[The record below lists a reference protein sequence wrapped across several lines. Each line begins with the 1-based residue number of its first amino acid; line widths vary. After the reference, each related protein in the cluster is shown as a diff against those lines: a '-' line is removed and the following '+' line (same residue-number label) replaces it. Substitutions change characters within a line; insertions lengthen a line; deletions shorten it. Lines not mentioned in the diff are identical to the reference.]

1 MHLGGL
7 LKLKIFL
14 FILLTLFIFSCQ
26 PHVKP
31 TKISKAPLINVL
43 LADFSNLDSLEF
55 DGKFYLQLEEARYQL
70 GQRQKKFY
78 LSLSKTGFKFYHP
91 VDRLFSFNQNDV
103 VILTPDNP
111 LKARFKFRNKWYKG
125 KIIFRLS
132 DTNSILLI
140 NQIDLEEYLKAVL
153 VGEMPSNKDDY
164 LEALKAQAICARTY
178 ALSRMEQNKDNP
190 FHVYADV
197 RDQVY
202 ASLDR
207 RTSLADKAVDATR
220 GVALM
225 FNGKLAQVYFHSTCG
240 GILEDIRN
248 YWSGPAVSYLSSRKD
263 VIGDK
268 FTCALSPHFRWQK
281 TFSFEQIDSLFQAQ
295 FGKSYLNRLP
305 QDTLDLFCKF
315 KVLERTS
322 SGRVKALKIEYADTS
337 VVLNNFSIRKF
348 FTEKNGRSLPS
359 LLFKL
364 SSNNDSTLTITGG
377 GYGHGIGLCQWGAL
391 NMSMMGFRY
400 YDILV
405 NQYFPGTYLKEM
417 Y

>member
-1 MHLGGL
+1 M
-7 LKLKIFL
+7 KLKIFL
-14 FILLTLFIFSCQ
+14 FTVFALFIVSCQ
-26 PHVKP
+26 PRVKP
-31 TKISKAPLINVL
+31 TKVSKAPKINVL
-43 LADFSNLDSLEF
+43 LAEFSNIDSILL
-55 DGKFYLQLEEARYQL
+55 DGKYLLQLEEARYQL

-78 LSLSKTGFKFYHP
+78 LSPSKTGFKFYNTN
-91 VDRLFSFNQNDV
+91 RLFSFNQKDV
-103 VILTPDNP
+103 AFLMPVDSR
-111 LKARFKFRNKWYKG
+111 KARFKFRNKWHKG

-132 DTNSILLI
+132 DQQTILLI
-140 NQIDLEEYLKAVL
+140 NRIDLEEYLKAVL
-153 VGEMPSNKDDY
+153 VGEMPSNKEAY

-178 ALSRMEQNKDNP
+178 ALSRMERNKNKP

-202 ASLDR
+202 ASLER
-207 RTSLADKAVDATR
+207 RTSLADRAVEATR
-220 GVALM
+220 GVVLM
-225 FNGKLAQVYFHSTCG
+225 FNGQLAQVYFHSTCG

-248 YWSGPAVSYLSSRKD
+248 YWEGPSVSYLTSRKD

-268 FTCALSPHFRWQK
+268 FTCAPSPHFRWQK
-281 TFSFEQIDSLFQAQ
+281 HFSFQQIDSLFAAR
-295 FGKSYLNRLP
+295 FGKSFFNSNP
-305 QDTLDLFCKF
+305 SDTLDLFCKF
-315 KVLERTS
+315 NVLERTS

-337 VVLNNFSIRKF
+337 IVLNNFAIRKF
-348 FTEKNGRSLPS
+348 FTDGDGKSLPS

-364 SSNNDSTLTITGG
+364 SLQNDSTLVITGG

-391 NMSMMGFRY
+391 NMSEMGFRY

>member
-1 MHLGGL
+1 M
-7 LKLKIFL
+7 KLKIFL
-14 FILLTLFIFSCQ
+14 FTLFTLFIFSCQ
-26 PHVKP
+26 PRVKP
-31 TKISKAPLINVL
+31 PKVSKAPKINVL
-43 LADFSNLDSLEF
+43 LAEFSNIDSILF
-55 DGKFYLQLEEARYQL
+55 DGKYLLQLEEARYQL
-70 GQRQKKFY
+70 GQRQKNFY
-78 LSLSKTGFKFYHP
+78 LSPSKTGFKFYNTN
-91 VDRLFSFNQNDV
+91 RLFSFNQKDV
-103 VILTPDNP
+103 AYLMPVDTR
-111 LKARFKFRNKWYKG
+111 KARFKFRNKWYKG

-132 DTNSILLI
+132 DQQSILLI

-153 VGEMPSNKDDY
+153 VGEMPSNKDAY

-178 ALSRMEQNKDNP
+178 ALSRMEQNKDKP

-202 ASLDR
+202 ASLER
-207 RTSLADKAVDATR
+207 RTSLADRAVEATR

-225 FNGKLAQVYFHSTCG
+225 FNGQLAKVYYHSTCG
-240 GILEDIRN
+240 GILEDISN
-248 YWSGPAVSYLSSRKD
+248 YWSGKRVSYLTSRKD
-263 VIGDK
+263 IIGDK
-268 FTCALSPHFRWQK
+268 FTCAPSPHFRWQK
-281 TFSFEQIDSLFQAQ
+281 TFSFQQIDSLFAAR
-295 FGKSYLNRLP
+295 FGKSFFTSNSS
-305 QDTLDLFCKF
+305 DTLDLFCKL

-322 SGRVKALKIEYADTS
+322 SGRVKALEIEYADTS

-348 FTEKNGRSLPS
+348 FTDRVGKSLPS

-364 SSNNDSTLTITGG
+364 SLQNDSTLVITGG

-391 NMSMMGFRY
+391 NMSTMGFRY